1 MMRAGYVYGLNDECL
16 VIYVLCMIEMQCDLK
31 SNNNALV
38 VCFFGP
44 LPGTGRMICRSR
56 RQSIGPLP

>member
-16 VIYVLCMIEMQCDLK
+16 VIYVLCMIEMRCGLK
-31 SNNNALV
+31 SNNNALWFV
-38 VCFFGP
+38 FS
-44 LPGTGRMICRSR
+44 GRYGMICRSR